1 MMKKATFF
9 FLVIATLTTTFYSCK
24 TNTDDLWDSIHQLD
38 GRVTSLEELCKQM
51 NGNISSLQK
60 LVQALQDNNSITM
73 VTPVK
78 QGDKTIGYTIS
89 FTKGEPITIYHGE
102 KGDKGEQGDKGETG
116 DKGDTG
122 DNGKDGTTPIIGVK
136 QHADGIYY
144 WTLNGDWLRDNSG
157 NMIKAEGKD
166 GADGEQGEEG
176 KAGTTPQLKIED
188 GYWWVSYGEESGWI
202 QLDKA
207 VADNGETI
215 FKEVTQDD
223 DYVYFTLKDE
233 TVITIQKYRKLSIT
247 FKEGDDLKFDVDETK
262 VVHYTIKSES
272 DKSVIKVEMLNNDGC
287 YSLHTDITN
296 TTSGTITIKASVPTT
311 NQVIVS
317 VSNGEVT
324 IMAAINVSLKPALEE
339 NAIQVSE
346 AGTLAILLK
355 NYDKNTITT
364 LKIIGSLNASDI
376 VTLNGLPQL
385 SVIDLENV
393 YLEEI
398 PHFAFASNNTLTSII
413 LPRTLK
419 KIGAMSFQR
428 CKSLT
433 SLTIPKN
440 VTIIENGAFLGCNGL
455 KGNLIIPSNVTKIGD
470 SAFENCKGFSK
481 LIIEEGV
488 ETIGSKAFYDCWFTG
503 NLTLPTSIIS
513 IESYAFSSC
522 TRFTGNL
529 IIPEKIQ
536 IIKSG
541 AFANCKG
548 LTSLTIPKNVTIIEN
563 GAFLGCRGFTGSLI
577 IPQNITT
584 IENDAF
590 YGCEGFT
597 GNLIIPENVV
607 SIGNTAFY
615 GCSGLTGSL
624 RLPKSLTKIGS
635 AAFKDCPQLSPVYC
649 AVLAPFNIEN
659 ACFANLSK
667 LYVPKGCVESYRNT
681 EGWNKF
687 ESIEEVEF

>member
-1 MMKKATFF
+1 MMKKVTFF
-9 FLVIATLTTTFYSCK
+9 FLVIATLITSFYSCK

-78 QGDKTIGYTIS
+78 QGNKTIGYTIS

-122 DNGKDGTTPIIGVK
+122 NNGKDGTTPTIGVK

-166 GADGEQGEEG
+166 GTDGEQGEEG
-176 KAGTTPQLKIED
+176 KAGTTPQLKIEN

-223 DYVYFTLKDE
+223 DYAYFTLKDE

-296 TTSGTITIKASVPTT
+296 ATSGTITIKASVPTTT

-339 NAIQVSE
+339 NTIRVSE
-346 AGTLAILLK
+346 AGTLAKILEG
-355 NYDKNTITT
+355 YDKNTITT
-364 LKIIGSLNASDI
+364 LKVIGSINDNDI
-376 VTLNGLPQL
+376 VALRILPKL
-385 SVIDLENV
+385 SNLDLEDV
-393 YLEEI
+393 Y
-398 PHFAFASNNTLTSII
+398 
-413 LPRTLK
+413 
-419 KIGAMSFQR
+419 
-428 CKSLT
+428 LT
-433 SLTIPKN
+433 SLPRHAFSQNKTLISIKLPK
-440 VTIIENGAFLGCNGL
+440 TLKEIGSYAFWRCKLT
-455 KGNLIIPSNVTKIGD
+455 GNLIIPTGVTTIEMC
-470 SAFENCKGFSK
+470 AFAECNK
-481 LIIEEGV
+481 L
-488 ETIGSKAFYDCWFTG
+488 
-503 NLTLPTSIIS
+503 
-513 IESYAFSSC
+513 
-522 TRFTGNL
+522 TGNL
-529 IIPEKIQ
+529 IIPEGVI
-536 IIKSG
+536 SVG
-541 AFANCKG
+541 ELAFSNTYYVDG
-548 LTSLTIPKNVTIIEN
+548 GSLTIPASIKI
-563 GAFLGCRGFTGSLI
+563 
-577 IPQNITT
+577 
-584 IENDAF
+584 
-590 YGCEGFT
+590 
-597 GNLIIPENVV
+597 
-607 SIGNTAFY
+607 IGNSAFP
-615 GCSGLTGSL
+615 SDL
-624 RLPKSLTKIGS
+624 
-635 AAFKDCPQLSPVYC
+635 FPVYC
-649 AVLAPFNIEN
+649 KAVTPPDIDSGSFSNY
-659 ACFANLSK
+659 SK
-667 LYVPKGCVESYRNT
+667 LYVPLNCAEIYRNAS
-681 EGWNKF
+681 GWNKF
-687 ESIEEVEF
+687 ENIEEVEF

>member
-1 MMKKATFF
+1 MKKATFF

-122 DNGKDGTTPIIGVK
+122 NNGKDGTTPTIGVK

-176 KAGTTPQLKIED
+176 KAGITPQLKIED

-223 DYVYFTLKDE
+223 DYVYFTLKNE

-272 DKSVIKVEMLNNDGC
+272 NKSVIKVEMLNNDGC

-324 IMAAINVSLKPALEE
+324 IMVAINVSLKPALEE
-339 NAIQVSE
+339 NTIRVSE
-346 AGTLAILLK
+346 AGTLAKILEG
-355 NYDKNTITT
+355 YDKNSITT
-364 LKIIGSLNASDI
+364 LKVIGSINDNDI
-376 VTLNGLPQL
+376 VALRILPKL
-385 SVIDLENV
+385 SNLDLEDV
-393 YLEEI
+393 YLTSL
-398 PHFAFASNNTLTSII
+398 PRHAFSQNKTLTSIK
-413 LPRTLK
+413 LPKTLK
-419 KIGAMSFQR
+419 EIGSYAFWR
-428 CKSLT
+428 CKLT
-433 SLTIPKN
+433 
-440 VTIIENGAFLGCNGL
+440 
-455 KGNLIIPSNVTKIGD
+455 GNLIIPTGVTTIEMC
-470 SAFENCKGFSK
+470 AFADCNK
-481 LIIEEGV
+481 L
-488 ETIGSKAFYDCWFTG
+488 
-503 NLTLPTSIIS
+503 
-513 IESYAFSSC
+513 
-522 TRFTGNL
+522 TGNL
-529 IIPEKIQ
+529 IIPEGVI
-536 IIKSG
+536 SVG
-541 AFANCKG
+541 ELAFSNTYYVDG
-548 LTSLTIPKNVTIIEN
+548 GSLTIPASIKI
-563 GAFLGCRGFTGSLI
+563 
-577 IPQNITT
+577 
-584 IENDAF
+584 
-590 YGCEGFT
+590 
-597 GNLIIPENVV
+597 
-607 SIGNTAFY
+607 IGNSAFP
-615 GCSGLTGSL
+615 S
-624 RLPKSLTKIGS
+624 
-635 AAFKDCPQLSPVYC
+635 DLSPVYC
-649 AVLAPFNIEN
+649 KAVTPPDIDSGSFRNY
-659 ACFANLSK
+659 SK
-667 LYVPKGCVESYRNT
+667 LYVPLNCAEIYRNAS
-681 EGWNKF
+681 GWNKF

>member
-1 MMKKATFF
+1 MKKVTFF
-9 FLVIATLTTTFYSCK
+9 FLVIATLITSFYSCK

-78 QGDKTIGYTIS
+78 QGNKTIGYTIS

-122 DNGKDGTTPIIGVK
+122 NNGKDGTTPTIGVK

-166 GADGEQGEEG
+166 GTDGEQGEEG
-176 KAGTTPQLKIED
+176 KAGTTPQLKIEN

-223 DYVYFTLKDE
+223 DYAYFTLKDE

-296 TTSGTITIKASVPTT
+296 ATSGTITIKASVPTT

-339 NAIQVSE
+339 NTIRVSE
-346 AGTLAILLK
+346 AGTLAKILEG
-355 NYDKNTITT
+355 YDKNTITT
-364 LKIIGSLNASDI
+364 LKVIGSINDNDI
-376 VTLNGLPQL
+376 VALRILPKL
-385 SVIDLENV
+385 SNLDLEDV
-393 YLEEI
+393 Y
-398 PHFAFASNNTLTSII
+398 
-413 LPRTLK
+413 
-419 KIGAMSFQR
+419 
-428 CKSLT
+428 LT
-433 SLTIPKN
+433 SLPRHAFSQNKTLISIKLPK
-440 VTIIENGAFLGCNGL
+440 TLKEIGSYAFHLCKL
-455 KGNLIIPSNVTKIGD
+455 TGNLIIPTGVTTIEMC
-470 SAFENCKGFSK
+470 AFAECNK
-481 LIIEEGV
+481 L
-488 ETIGSKAFYDCWFTG
+488 
-503 NLTLPTSIIS
+503 
-513 IESYAFSSC
+513 
-522 TRFTGNL
+522 TGNL
-529 IIPEKIQ
+529 IIPEGVI
-536 IIKSG
+536 SVG
-541 AFANCKG
+541 ELAFSNTYYVDG
-548 LTSLTIPKNVTIIEN
+548 GSLTIPASIKI
-563 GAFLGCRGFTGSLI
+563 
-577 IPQNITT
+577 
-584 IENDAF
+584 
-590 YGCEGFT
+590 
-597 GNLIIPENVV
+597 
-607 SIGNTAFY
+607 IGNSAFP
-615 GCSGLTGSL
+615 SDL
-624 RLPKSLTKIGS
+624 
-635 AAFKDCPQLSPVYC
+635 FPVYC
-649 AVLAPFNIEN
+649 KAVTPPDIDSGSFSNY
-659 ACFANLSK
+659 SK
-667 LYVPKGCVESYRNT
+667 LYVPLNCAEIYRNAS
-681 EGWNKF
+681 GWNKF
-687 ESIEEVEF
+687 ENIEEVEF

>member
-1 MMKKATFF
+1 MKKATFF

-202 QLDKA
+202 QLNKA

-272 DKSVIKVEMLNNDGC
+272 NKSVIKVEMLNNDGC

-296 TTSGTITIKASVPTT
+296 ATSGTITIKASVPTT

-324 IMAAINVSLKPALEE
+324 IMTAINVSLKPALEE
-339 NAIQVSE
+339 NTIRVSE
-346 AGTLAILLK
+346 AGTLAKILEG
-355 NYDKNTITT
+355 YDKNTITT
-364 LKIIGSLNASDI
+364 LKVIGSINDNDI
-376 VTLNGLPQL
+376 VALRILPKL
-385 SVIDLENV
+385 SNLDLEDV
-393 YLEEI
+393 YLTSL
-398 PHFAFASNNTLTSII
+398 PRHAFSQNKTLTSIK
-413 LPRTLK
+413 LPKTLK
-419 KIGAMSFQR
+419 EIGSHAFR
-428 CKSLT
+428 CCKLT
-433 SLTIPKN
+433 
-440 VTIIENGAFLGCNGL
+440 
-455 KGNLIIPSNVTKIGD
+455 GNLIIPTGVTTIEMC
-470 SAFENCKGFSK
+470 AFADCNK
-481 LIIEEGV
+481 L
-488 ETIGSKAFYDCWFTG
+488 
-503 NLTLPTSIIS
+503 
-513 IESYAFSSC
+513 
-522 TRFTGNL
+522 TGNL
-529 IIPEKIQ
+529 IIPEGVI
-536 IIKSG
+536 SVG
-541 AFANCKG
+541 ELAFSNTYYVDG
-548 LTSLTIPKNVTIIEN
+548 GSLTIPASIKI
-563 GAFLGCRGFTGSLI
+563 
-577 IPQNITT
+577 
-584 IENDAF
+584 
-590 YGCEGFT
+590 
-597 GNLIIPENVV
+597 
-607 SIGNTAFY
+607 IGNSAFP
-615 GCSGLTGSL
+615 SG
-624 RLPKSLTKIGS
+624 
-635 AAFKDCPQLSPVYC
+635 LSPVYC
-649 AVLAPFNIEN
+649 KAVTPPDIDSGSFRNY
-659 ACFANLSK
+659 SK
-667 LYVPKGCVESYRNT
+667 LYVPLNCAEIYRNAS
-681 EGWNKF
+681 GWNKF

>member
-202 QLDKA
+202 QLNKA

-272 DKSVIKVEMLNNDGC
+272 NKSVIKVEMLNNDGC

-296 TTSGTITIKASVPTT
+296 ATSGTITIKASVPTT

-324 IMAAINVSLKPALEE
+324 IMTAINVSLKPALEE
-339 NAIQVSE
+339 NTIRVSE
-346 AGTLAILLK
+346 AGTLAKILEG
-355 NYDKNTITT
+355 YDKNTITT
-364 LKIIGSLNASDI
+364 LKVIGSINDNDI
-376 VTLNGLPQL
+376 VALRILPKL
-385 SVIDLENV
+385 SNLDLEDV
-393 YLEEI
+393 YLTSL
-398 PHFAFASNNTLTSII
+398 PRHAFSQNKTLTSIK
-413 LPRTLK
+413 LPKTLK
-419 KIGAMSFQR
+419 EIGSH
-428 CKSLT
+428 
-433 SLTIPKN
+433 
-440 VTIIENGAFLGCNGL
+440 AFLLCKL
-455 KGNLIIPSNVTKIGD
+455 TGNLIIPTGVTTIEMC
-470 SAFENCKGFSK
+470 AFADCNK
-481 LIIEEGV
+481 L
-488 ETIGSKAFYDCWFTG
+488 
-503 NLTLPTSIIS
+503 
-513 IESYAFSSC
+513 
-522 TRFTGNL
+522 TGNL
-529 IIPEKIQ
+529 IIPEGVI
-536 IIKSG
+536 SVG
-541 AFANCKG
+541 ELAFSNTYYVDG
-548 LTSLTIPKNVTIIEN
+548 GSLTIPASIKI
-563 GAFLGCRGFTGSLI
+563 
-577 IPQNITT
+577 
-584 IENDAF
+584 
-590 YGCEGFT
+590 
-597 GNLIIPENVV
+597 
-607 SIGNTAFY
+607 IGNSAFP
-615 GCSGLTGSL
+615 SG
-624 RLPKSLTKIGS
+624 
-635 AAFKDCPQLSPVYC
+635 LSPVYC
-649 AVLAPFNIEN
+649 KAVTPPDIDSGSFRNY
-659 ACFANLSK
+659 SK
-667 LYVPKGCVESYRNT
+667 LYVPLNCAEIYRNAS
-681 EGWNKF
+681 GWNKF

>member
-1 MMKKATFF
+1 MKKATFF

-78 QGDKTIGYTIS
+78 QGEKTIGYTIS

-122 DNGKDGTTPIIGVK
+122 DNGKDGTTPTIGVK

-176 KAGTTPQLKIED
+176 KAGITPQLKIED

-202 QLDKA
+202 QLDKV

-223 DYVYFTLKDE
+223 DYVYFTLKNE

-272 DKSVIKVEMLNNDGC
+272 NKSVIKVEMLNNDGC

-324 IMAAINVSLKPALEE
+324 IMVAINVSLKPALEE
-339 NAIQVSE
+339 NTIRVSE
-346 AGTLAILLK
+346 AGTLAKILEG
-355 NYDKNTITT
+355 YDKNSITT
-364 LKIIGSLNASDI
+364 LKVIGSINDNDI
-376 VTLNGLPQL
+376 VALRILPKL
-385 SVIDLENV
+385 SNLDLEDV
-393 YLEEI
+393 YLTSL
-398 PHFAFASNNTLTSII
+398 PRHAFFQNKTLTSIK
-413 LPRTLK
+413 LPKTLK
-419 KIGAMSFQR
+419 EIGSYAFWR
-428 CKSLT
+428 CKLT
-433 SLTIPKN
+433 
-440 VTIIENGAFLGCNGL
+440 
-455 KGNLIIPSNVTKIGD
+455 GNLIIPTGVTTIEMC
-470 SAFENCKGFSK
+470 AFAECNK
-481 LIIEEGV
+481 L
-488 ETIGSKAFYDCWFTG
+488 
-503 NLTLPTSIIS
+503 
-513 IESYAFSSC
+513 
-522 TRFTGNL
+522 TGNL
-529 IIPEKIQ
+529 IIPEGVI
-536 IIKSG
+536 SVG
-541 AFANCKG
+541 ELAFSNTYYVDG
-548 LTSLTIPKNVTIIEN
+548 GSLTIPASIKI
-563 GAFLGCRGFTGSLI
+563 
-577 IPQNITT
+577 
-584 IENDAF
+584 
-590 YGCEGFT
+590 
-597 GNLIIPENVV
+597 
-607 SIGNTAFY
+607 IGNSAFP
-615 GCSGLTGSL
+615 S
-624 RLPKSLTKIGS
+624 
-635 AAFKDCPQLSPVYC
+635 DLSPVYC
-649 AVLAPFNIEN
+649 KAVTPPDIDSGSFSNY
-659 ACFANLSK
+659 SK
-667 LYVPKGCVESYRNT
+667 LYVPLNCAEIYRNAS
-681 EGWNKF
+681 GWNKF

>member
-202 QLDKA
+202 QLNKA

-272 DKSVIKVEMLNNDGC
+272 NKSVIKVEMLNNDGC

-296 TTSGTITIKASVPTT
+296 ATSGTITIKASVPTT

-324 IMAAINVSLKPALEE
+324 IMTAINVSLKPALEE
-339 NAIQVSE
+339 NTIRVSE
-346 AGTLAILLK
+346 AGTLAKILEG
-355 NYDKNTITT
+355 YDKNTITT
-364 LKIIGSLNASDI
+364 LKVIGSINDNDI
-376 VTLNGLPQL
+376 VALRILPKL
-385 SVIDLENV
+385 SNLDLEDV
-393 YLEEI
+393 YLTSL
-398 PHFAFASNNTLTSII
+398 PRHAFSQNKTLTSIK
-413 LPRTLK
+413 LPKTLK
-419 KIGAMSFQR
+419 EIGSHAFWL
-428 CKSLT
+428 CKLT
-433 SLTIPKN
+433 
-440 VTIIENGAFLGCNGL
+440 
-455 KGNLIIPSNVTKIGD
+455 GNLIIPTGVTTIEMC
-470 SAFENCKGFSK
+470 AFADCNK
-481 LIIEEGV
+481 L
-488 ETIGSKAFYDCWFTG
+488 
-503 NLTLPTSIIS
+503 
-513 IESYAFSSC
+513 
-522 TRFTGNL
+522 TGNL
-529 IIPEKIQ
+529 IIPEGVI
-536 IIKSG
+536 SVG
-541 AFANCKG
+541 ELAFSNTYYVDG
-548 LTSLTIPKNVTIIEN
+548 GSLTIPASIKI
-563 GAFLGCRGFTGSLI
+563 
-577 IPQNITT
+577 
-584 IENDAF
+584 
-590 YGCEGFT
+590 
-597 GNLIIPENVV
+597 
-607 SIGNTAFY
+607 IGNSAFP
-615 GCSGLTGSL
+615 SG
-624 RLPKSLTKIGS
+624 
-635 AAFKDCPQLSPVYC
+635 LSPVYC
-649 AVLAPFNIEN
+649 KAVTPPDIDSGSFRNY
-659 ACFANLSK
+659 SK
-667 LYVPKGCVESYRNT
+667 LYVPLNCAEIYRNAS
-681 EGWNKF
+681 GWNKF

>member
-1 MMKKATFF
+1 MKKATFF
-9 FLVIATLTTTFYSCK
+9 FLIIATLTTTFYSCK

-60 LVQALQDNNSITM
+60 LVQALQENNSITM
-73 VTPVK
+73 VSPVK
-78 QGDKTIGYTIS
+78 QGDKTVGYTIS

-102 KGDKGEQGDKGETG
+102 KGDKGDTGETG
-116 DKGDTG
+116 T
-122 DNGKDGTTPIIGVK
+122 NGKDGATPVIGVK

-144 WTLNGDWLRDNSG
+144 WTLNGDWLRDNSS

-166 GADGEQGEEG
+166 GTNGEDG
-176 KAGTTPQLKIED
+176 KDGTTPQLKIEN
-188 GYWWVSYGEESGWI
+188 GYWWVSYGDDSNWI

-207 VADNGETI
+207 IADNGETI

-296 TTSGTITIKASVPTT
+296 ATSGTITIKASVPTT

-440 VTIIENGAFLGCNGL
+440 VTIIENGAFLGC
-455 KGNLIIPSNVTKIGD
+455 
-470 SAFENCKGFSK
+470 
-481 LIIEEGV
+481 
-488 ETIGSKAFYDCWFTG
+488 
-503 NLTLPTSIIS
+503 
-513 IESYAFSSC
+513 
-522 TRFTGNL
+522 
-529 IIPEKIQ
+529 
-536 IIKSG
+536 
-541 AFANCKG
+541 
-548 LTSLTIPKNVTIIEN
+548 
-563 GAFLGCRGFTGSLI
+563 RGFTGSLI

>member
-1 MMKKATFF
+1 MKKATFF

-202 QLDKA
+202 QLNKA

-272 DKSVIKVEMLNNDGC
+272 NKSVIKVEMLNNDGC

-296 TTSGTITIKASVPTT
+296 ATSGTITIKASVPTT

-324 IMAAINVSLKPALEE
+324 IMTAINVSLKPALEE
-339 NAIQVSE
+339 NTIRVSE
-346 AGTLAILLK
+346 AGTLAKILEG
-355 NYDKNTITT
+355 YDKNTITT
-364 LKIIGSLNASDI
+364 LKVIGSINDNDI
-376 VTLNGLPQL
+376 VALRILPKL
-385 SVIDLENV
+385 SNLDLEDV
-393 YLEEI
+393 YLTSL
-398 PHFAFASNNTLTSII
+398 PRHAFSQNKTLTSIK
-413 LPRTLK
+413 LPKTLK
-419 KIGAMSFQR
+419 EIGSH
-428 CKSLT
+428 
-433 SLTIPKN
+433 
-440 VTIIENGAFLGCNGL
+440 AFLLCKL
-455 KGNLIIPSNVTKIGD
+455 TGNLIIPTGVTTIEMC
-470 SAFENCKGFSK
+470 AFADCNK
-481 LIIEEGV
+481 L
-488 ETIGSKAFYDCWFTG
+488 
-503 NLTLPTSIIS
+503 
-513 IESYAFSSC
+513 
-522 TRFTGNL
+522 TGNL
-529 IIPEKIQ
+529 IIPEGVI
-536 IIKSG
+536 SVG
-541 AFANCKG
+541 ELAFSNTYYVDG
-548 LTSLTIPKNVTIIEN
+548 GSLTIPASIKI
-563 GAFLGCRGFTGSLI
+563 
-577 IPQNITT
+577 
-584 IENDAF
+584 
-590 YGCEGFT
+590 
-597 GNLIIPENVV
+597 
-607 SIGNTAFY
+607 IGNSAFP
-615 GCSGLTGSL
+615 SG
-624 RLPKSLTKIGS
+624 
-635 AAFKDCPQLSPVYC
+635 LSPVYC
-649 AVLAPFNIEN
+649 KAVTPPDIDSGSFRNY
-659 ACFANLSK
+659 SK
-667 LYVPKGCVESYRNT
+667 LYVPLNCAEIYRNAS
-681 EGWNKF
+681 GWNKF

>member
-1 MMKKATFF
+1 MKKVTFF
-9 FLVIATLTTTFYSCK
+9 FLVIATLITSFYSCK

-78 QGDKTIGYTIS
+78 QGNKTIGYTIS

-122 DNGKDGTTPIIGVK
+122 NNGKDGTTPTIGVK

-166 GADGEQGEEG
+166 GTDGEQGEEG
-176 KAGTTPQLKIED
+176 KAGTTPQLKIEN

-223 DYVYFTLKDE
+223 DYAYFTLKDE

-287 YSLHTDITN
+287 YSLHTDIAN
-296 TTSGTITIKASVPTT
+296 ATSGTITIKASVPTT

-339 NAIQVSE
+339 NTIRVSE
-346 AGTLAILLK
+346 AGTLAKILEG
-355 NYDKNTITT
+355 YDKNTITT
-364 LKIIGSLNASDI
+364 LKVIGSINDNDI
-376 VTLNGLPQL
+376 VALRILPKL
-385 SVIDLENV
+385 SNLDLEDV
-393 YLEEI
+393 Y
-398 PHFAFASNNTLTSII
+398 
-413 LPRTLK
+413 
-419 KIGAMSFQR
+419 
-428 CKSLT
+428 LT
-433 SLTIPKN
+433 SLPRHAFSQNKTLISIKLPK
-440 VTIIENGAFLGCNGL
+440 TLKEIGSYAFWRCKLT
-455 KGNLIIPSNVTKIGD
+455 GNLIIPTGVTTIEMC
-470 SAFENCKGFSK
+470 AFAECNK
-481 LIIEEGV
+481 L
-488 ETIGSKAFYDCWFTG
+488 
-503 NLTLPTSIIS
+503 
-513 IESYAFSSC
+513 
-522 TRFTGNL
+522 TGNL
-529 IIPEKIQ
+529 IIPEGVI
-536 IIKSG
+536 SVG
-541 AFANCKG
+541 ELAFSNTYYVDG
-548 LTSLTIPKNVTIIEN
+548 GSLTIPASIKI
-563 GAFLGCRGFTGSLI
+563 
-577 IPQNITT
+577 
-584 IENDAF
+584 
-590 YGCEGFT
+590 
-597 GNLIIPENVV
+597 
-607 SIGNTAFY
+607 IGNSAFP
-615 GCSGLTGSL
+615 SDL
-624 RLPKSLTKIGS
+624 
-635 AAFKDCPQLSPVYC
+635 FPVYC
-649 AVLAPFNIEN
+649 KAVTPPDIDSGSFSNY
-659 ACFANLSK
+659 SK
-667 LYVPKGCVESYRNT
+667 LYVPLNCAEIYRNAS
-681 EGWNKF
+681 GWNKF
-687 ESIEEVEF
+687 ENIEEVEF

>member
-1 MMKKATFF
+1 MKKVTFF
-9 FLVIATLTTTFYSCK
+9 FLVIATLITSFYSCK

-78 QGDKTIGYTIS
+78 QGNKTIGYTIS

-122 DNGKDGTTPIIGVK
+122 NNGKDGTTPTIGVK

-166 GADGEQGEEG
+166 GTDGEQGEEG
-176 KAGTTPQLKIED
+176 KAGTTPQLKIEN

-223 DYVYFTLKDE
+223 DYAYFTLKDE

-296 TTSGTITIKASVPTT
+296 ATSVTITIKASVPTT

-339 NAIQVSE
+339 NTIRVSE
-346 AGTLAILLK
+346 AGTLAKILEG
-355 NYDKNTITT
+355 YDKNTITT
-364 LKIIGSLNASDI
+364 LKVIGSINDNDI
-376 VTLNGLPQL
+376 VALRILPKL
-385 SVIDLENV
+385 SNLDLEDV
-393 YLEEI
+393 Y
-398 PHFAFASNNTLTSII
+398 
-413 LPRTLK
+413 
-419 KIGAMSFQR
+419 
-428 CKSLT
+428 LT
-433 SLTIPKN
+433 SLPRHAFSQNKTLISIKLPK
-440 VTIIENGAFLGCNGL
+440 TLKEIGSYAFWRCKLT
-455 KGNLIIPSNVTKIGD
+455 GNLIIPTGVTTIEMC
-470 SAFENCKGFSK
+470 AFAECNK
-481 LIIEEGV
+481 L
-488 ETIGSKAFYDCWFTG
+488 
-503 NLTLPTSIIS
+503 
-513 IESYAFSSC
+513 
-522 TRFTGNL
+522 TGNL
-529 IIPEKIQ
+529 IIPEGVI
-536 IIKSG
+536 SVG
-541 AFANCKG
+541 ELAFSNTYYVDG
-548 LTSLTIPKNVTIIEN
+548 GSLTIPASIKI
-563 GAFLGCRGFTGSLI
+563 
-577 IPQNITT
+577 
-584 IENDAF
+584 
-590 YGCEGFT
+590 
-597 GNLIIPENVV
+597 
-607 SIGNTAFY
+607 IGNSAFP
-615 GCSGLTGSL
+615 SDL
-624 RLPKSLTKIGS
+624 
-635 AAFKDCPQLSPVYC
+635 FPVYC
-649 AVLAPFNIEN
+649 KAVTPPDIDSGSFSNY
-659 ACFANLSK
+659 SK
-667 LYVPKGCVESYRNT
+667 LYVPLNCAEIYRNAS
-681 EGWNKF
+681 GWNKF
-687 ESIEEVEF
+687 ENIEEVEF

>member
-1 MMKKATFF
+1 MKKVTFF
-9 FLVIATLTTTFYSCK
+9 FLVIATLITSFYSCK

-78 QGDKTIGYTIS
+78 QGNKTIGYTIS

-122 DNGKDGTTPIIGVK
+122 NNGKDGTTPTIGVK

-166 GADGEQGEEG
+166 GTDGEQGEEG
-176 KAGTTPQLKIED
+176 KAGTTPQLKIEN

-223 DYVYFTLKDE
+223 DYAYFTLKDE

-296 TTSGTITIKASVPTT
+296 ATSGTITIKASVPTT
-311 NQVIVS
+311 TNQVIVS
-317 VSNGEVT
+317 FSNGEVT

-339 NAIQVSE
+339 NTIRVSE
-346 AGTLAILLK
+346 AGTLAKILEG
-355 NYDKNTITT
+355 YDKNTITT
-364 LKIIGSLNASDI
+364 LKVIGSINDNDI
-376 VTLNGLPQL
+376 VALRILPKL
-385 SVIDLENV
+385 SNLDLEDV
-393 YLEEI
+393 Y
-398 PHFAFASNNTLTSII
+398 
-413 LPRTLK
+413 
-419 KIGAMSFQR
+419 
-428 CKSLT
+428 LT
-433 SLTIPKN
+433 SLPRHAFSQNKTLISIKLPK
-440 VTIIENGAFLGCNGL
+440 TLKEIGSYAFWRCKLT
-455 KGNLIIPSNVTKIGD
+455 GNLIIPTGVTTIEMC
-470 SAFENCKGFSK
+470 AFAECNK
-481 LIIEEGV
+481 L
-488 ETIGSKAFYDCWFTG
+488 
-503 NLTLPTSIIS
+503 
-513 IESYAFSSC
+513 
-522 TRFTGNL
+522 TGNL
-529 IIPEKIQ
+529 IIPEGVI
-536 IIKSG
+536 SVG
-541 AFANCKG
+541 ELAFSNTYYVDG
-548 LTSLTIPKNVTIIEN
+548 GSLTIPASIKI
-563 GAFLGCRGFTGSLI
+563 
-577 IPQNITT
+577 
-584 IENDAF
+584 
-590 YGCEGFT
+590 
-597 GNLIIPENVV
+597 
-607 SIGNTAFY
+607 IGNSAFP
-615 GCSGLTGSL
+615 SDL
-624 RLPKSLTKIGS
+624 
-635 AAFKDCPQLSPVYC
+635 FPVYC
-649 AVLAPFNIEN
+649 KAVTPPDIDSGSFSNY
-659 ACFANLSK
+659 SK
-667 LYVPKGCVESYRNT
+667 LYVPLNCAEIYRNAS
-681 EGWNKF
+681 GWNKF
-687 ESIEEVEF
+687 ENIEEVEF

>member
-1 MMKKATFF
+1 MKKVTFF

-78 QGDKTIGYTIS
+78 QGNKTIGYTIS

-102 KGDKGEQGDKGETG
+102 KGDKGEQGDKG
-116 DKGDTG
+116 DTG
-122 DNGKDGTTPIIGVK
+122 NNGKDGTTPTIGVK

-166 GADGEQGEEG
+166 GTDGEQGEEG
-176 KAGTTPQLKIED
+176 KAGTTPQLKIEN

-223 DYVYFTLKDE
+223 DYAYFTLKDE

-296 TTSGTITIKASVPTT
+296 ATSGTITIKASVPTT

-339 NAIQVSE
+339 NTIRVSE
-346 AGTLAILLK
+346 AGTLAKILEG
-355 NYDKNTITT
+355 YDKNTITT
-364 LKIIGSLNASDI
+364 LKVIGSINDNDI
-376 VTLNGLPQL
+376 VALRILPKL
-385 SVIDLENV
+385 SNLDLEDV
-393 YLEEI
+393 Y
-398 PHFAFASNNTLTSII
+398 
-413 LPRTLK
+413 
-419 KIGAMSFQR
+419 
-428 CKSLT
+428 LT
-433 SLTIPKN
+433 SLPRHAFSQNKTLISIKLPK
-440 VTIIENGAFLGCNGL
+440 TLKEIGSYAFWRCKLT
-455 KGNLIIPSNVTKIGD
+455 GNLIIPTGVTTIEMC
-470 SAFENCKGFSK
+470 AFAECNK
-481 LIIEEGV
+481 L
-488 ETIGSKAFYDCWFTG
+488 
-503 NLTLPTSIIS
+503 
-513 IESYAFSSC
+513 
-522 TRFTGNL
+522 TGNL
-529 IIPEKIQ
+529 IIPEGVI
-536 IIKSG
+536 SVG
-541 AFANCKG
+541 ELAFSNTYYVDG
-548 LTSLTIPKNVTIIEN
+548 GSLTIPASIKI
-563 GAFLGCRGFTGSLI
+563 
-577 IPQNITT
+577 
-584 IENDAF
+584 
-590 YGCEGFT
+590 
-597 GNLIIPENVV
+597 
-607 SIGNTAFY
+607 IGNSAFP
-615 GCSGLTGSL
+615 SDL
-624 RLPKSLTKIGS
+624 
-635 AAFKDCPQLSPVYC
+635 FPVYC
-649 AVLAPFNIEN
+649 KAVTPPDIDSGSFSNY
-659 ACFANLSK
+659 SK
-667 LYVPKGCVESYRNT
+667 LYVPLNCAEIYRNAS
-681 EGWNKF
+681 GWNKF
-687 ESIEEVEF
+687 ENIEEVEF

>member
-1 MMKKATFF
+1 MMKKVTFF
-9 FLVIATLTTTFYSCK
+9 FLVIATLITSFYSCK

-78 QGDKTIGYTIS
+78 QGNKTIGYTIS

-122 DNGKDGTTPIIGVK
+122 NNGKDGTTPTIGVK

-166 GADGEQGEEG
+166 GTDGEQGEEG
-176 KAGTTPQLKIED
+176 KAGTTPQLKIEN

-223 DYVYFTLKDE
+223 DYAYFTLKDE

-296 TTSGTITIKASVPTT
+296 ATSGTITIKASVPTT

-339 NAIQVSE
+339 NTIRVSE
-346 AGTLAILLK
+346 AGTLAKILEG
-355 NYDKNTITT
+355 YDKNTITT
-364 LKIIGSLNASDI
+364 LKVIGSINDNDI
-376 VTLNGLPQL
+376 VALRILPKL
-385 SVIDLENV
+385 SNLDLEDV
-393 YLEEI
+393 Y
-398 PHFAFASNNTLTSII
+398 
-413 LPRTLK
+413 
-419 KIGAMSFQR
+419 
-428 CKSLT
+428 LT
-433 SLTIPKN
+433 SLPRHAFSQNKTLISIKLPK
-440 VTIIENGAFLGCNGL
+440 TLKEIGSYAFWRCKLT
-455 KGNLIIPSNVTKIGD
+455 GNLIIPTGVTTIEMC
-470 SAFENCKGFSK
+470 AFAECNK
-481 LIIEEGV
+481 L
-488 ETIGSKAFYDCWFTG
+488 
-503 NLTLPTSIIS
+503 
-513 IESYAFSSC
+513 
-522 TRFTGNL
+522 TGNL
-529 IIPEKIQ
+529 IIPEGVI
-536 IIKSG
+536 SVG
-541 AFANCKG
+541 ELAFSNTYYVDG
-548 LTSLTIPKNVTIIEN
+548 GSLTIPASIKI
-563 GAFLGCRGFTGSLI
+563 
-577 IPQNITT
+577 
-584 IENDAF
+584 
-590 YGCEGFT
+590 
-597 GNLIIPENVV
+597 
-607 SIGNTAFY
+607 IGNSAFP
-615 GCSGLTGSL
+615 SDL
-624 RLPKSLTKIGS
+624 
-635 AAFKDCPQLSPVYC
+635 FPVYC
-649 AVLAPFNIEN
+649 KAVTPPDIDSGSFSNY
-659 ACFANLSK
+659 SK
-667 LYVPKGCVESYRNT
+667 LYVPLNCAEIYRNAS
-681 EGWNKF
+681 GWNKF
-687 ESIEEVEF
+687 ENIEEVEF

>member
-1 MMKKATFF
+1 MKKATFF

-78 QGDKTIGYTIS
+78 QGNKTIGYTIS

-122 DNGKDGTTPIIGVK
+122 NNGKDGTTPTIGVK

-166 GADGEQGEEG
+166 GTDGEQGEEG
-176 KAGTTPQLKIED
+176 KAGTTPQLKIEN

-223 DYVYFTLKDE
+223 DYAYFTLKDE

-296 TTSGTITIKASVPTT
+296 ATSGTITIKASVPTT

-339 NAIQVSE
+339 NTIRVSE
-346 AGTLAILLK
+346 AGTLAKILEG
-355 NYDKNTITT
+355 YDKNTITT
-364 LKIIGSLNASDI
+364 LKVIGSINDNDI
-376 VTLNGLPQL
+376 VALRILPKL
-385 SVIDLENV
+385 SNLDLEDV
-393 YLEEI
+393 Y
-398 PHFAFASNNTLTSII
+398 
-413 LPRTLK
+413 
-419 KIGAMSFQR
+419 
-428 CKSLT
+428 LT
-433 SLTIPKN
+433 SLPRHAFSQNKTLISIKLPK
-440 VTIIENGAFLGCNGL
+440 TLKEIGSYAFWRCKLT
-455 KGNLIIPSNVTKIGD
+455 GNLIIPTGVTTIEMC
-470 SAFENCKGFSK
+470 AFAECNK
-481 LIIEEGV
+481 L
-488 ETIGSKAFYDCWFTG
+488 
-503 NLTLPTSIIS
+503 
-513 IESYAFSSC
+513 
-522 TRFTGNL
+522 TGNL
-529 IIPEKIQ
+529 IIPEGVI
-536 IIKSG
+536 SVG
-541 AFANCKG
+541 ELAFSNTYYVDG
-548 LTSLTIPKNVTIIEN
+548 GSLTIPASIKI
-563 GAFLGCRGFTGSLI
+563 
-577 IPQNITT
+577 
-584 IENDAF
+584 
-590 YGCEGFT
+590 
-597 GNLIIPENVV
+597 
-607 SIGNTAFY
+607 IGNSAFP
-615 GCSGLTGSL
+615 SDL
-624 RLPKSLTKIGS
+624 
-635 AAFKDCPQLSPVYC
+635 FPVYC
-649 AVLAPFNIEN
+649 KAVTPPDIDSGSFSNY
-659 ACFANLSK
+659 SK
-667 LYVPKGCVESYRNT
+667 LYVPLNCAEIYRNAS
-681 EGWNKF
+681 GWNKF
-687 ESIEEVEF
+687 ENIEEVEF